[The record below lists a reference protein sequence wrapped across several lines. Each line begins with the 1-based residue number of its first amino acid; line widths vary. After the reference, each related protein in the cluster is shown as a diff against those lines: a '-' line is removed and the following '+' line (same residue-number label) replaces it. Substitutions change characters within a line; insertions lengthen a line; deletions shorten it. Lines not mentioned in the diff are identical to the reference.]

1 MNPYY
6 METVRLLIDV
16 IPYVFKNN
24 EFALKGGTAINL
36 FYRNMPR
43 LSVDLDLV
51 YTKFSNDRSAD
62 LAKISNDLLAMQAL
76 LRKHGFTVD
85 EKESNEKNVSKLIIK
100 RGIYQVKVEVNY
112 VIRGTLL
119 PIGNRTICDAAI
131 ELFKM
136 ECAAPILAED
146 EIYAGKLVAAL
157 DRQHPRDLYD
167 VFNLYKVGGISA
179 GLVENFV
186 CYLCSHDRPFR
197 EVIKGND
204 KDISREFE
212 AQFVGMTRDLVSL
225 DTLLAIRSK
234 LRSDILRLLTEKQK
248 EFLLSFARAEPNW
261 NLMKCGF
268 LGDLPAIRWKL
279 KNLEKLKKTNKEKF
293 RHQCE
298 DLQGI
303 F

>member
-62 LAKISNDLLAMQAL
+62 LAKISYDLLATQAL

-85 EKESNEKNVSKLIIK
+85 EKKSNEKNVSKLIIK
-100 RGIYQVKVEVNY
+100 RGNYQVKVEVNY

-119 PIGNRTICDAAI
+119 PIGDRTICDAAL

-136 ECAAPILAED
+136 ESAAPIFAED
-146 EIYAGKLVAAL
+146 EIYAGKLVAA
-157 DRQHPRDLYD
+157 
-167 VFNLYKVGGISA
+167 
-179 GLVENFV
+179 
-186 CYLCSHDRPFR
+186 
-197 EVIKGND
+197 
-204 KDISREFE
+204 
-212 AQFVGMTRDLVSL
+212 
-225 DTLLAIRSK
+225 
-234 LRSDILRLLTEKQK
+234 
-248 EFLLSFARAEPNW
+248 
-261 NLMKCGF
+261 
-268 LGDLPAIRWKL
+268 
-279 KNLEKLKKTNKEKF
+279 
-293 RHQCE
+293 
-298 DLQGI
+298 
-303 F
+303 